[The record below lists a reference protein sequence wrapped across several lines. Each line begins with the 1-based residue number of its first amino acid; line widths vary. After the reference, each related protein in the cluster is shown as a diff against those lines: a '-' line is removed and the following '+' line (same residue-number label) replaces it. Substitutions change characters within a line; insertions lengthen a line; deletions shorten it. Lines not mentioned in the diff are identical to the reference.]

1 MTDYRSDSPIQAI
14 LAQSDALALSHE
26 QRRNMELLD
35 IDFRREALR
44 LLSERQLLELDAQ
57 RAKAESRSG
66 LGFTAESLAA
76 IDAITAKLRQA
87 WLRAEEQ
94 ARAILSTD
102 QLAKL
107 SPGASKLPDF
117 GSGFGPLISAG
128 LDAQVA
134 EAVAARIKD
143 AKVVEIETAQ
153 AIAERLF
160 GWAKSAAIV
169 TGVPLT
175 LLAIVLAILGI
186 SNWSDF
192 RNRIAEGK
200 KEIEHQLETARQK
213 AKDFSAQAIALQ
225 AQYADLK
232 KQFGDVSTLASD
244 VRGLADKVERLE
256 QIQFEQSSALLP
268 EIKAAVEKQIKEYRA
283 YLQSLGYHLPATNVK
298 VFLDPSLTDN
308 AYYDGERLVVGPK
321 LATMPDVIF
330 RAYTDRII
338 KETKPEAWDA
348 PSWKVTAIYSG
359 LGDYFT
365 CNYQGDPKFG
375 VKYVTTLRNQL
386 PREMAQRGYLR
397 NLVNKRSFPVGSG
410 TEFPEKH
417 EHHDEGEIWGGAFWD
432 IRTAL
437 GCKNS
442 ARCETADKIVL
453 ASWTALDLKPLETVD
468 LRLAQQIVQNTRQSV
483 GADQADKVRNAFARR
498 GLQP

>member
-1 MTDYRSDSPIQAI
+1 MTDYGDSPIQAI
-14 LAQSDALALSHE
+14 LVRSDALALTHE
-26 QRRNMELLD
+26 QRRSMELLD

-57 RAKAESRSG
+57 RATAESRSG
-66 LGFTAESLAA
+66 LGFTAESLVA

-94 ARAILSTD
+94 ARAILSAD

-117 GSGFGPLISAG
+117 GPGPGPLISAG
-128 LDAQVA
+128 LDAHVA

-153 AIAERLF
+153 AIAERLI

-169 TGVPLT
+169 MGVPLA
-175 LLAIVLAILGI
+175 LLAVVLTILGI
-186 SNWSDF
+186 STWSDF
-192 RNRIAEGK
+192 NNRIAEGK
-200 KEIEHQLETARQK
+200 KEVERQLETARQN
-213 AKDFSAQAIALQ
+213 AKDISAQATALQ
-225 AQYADLK
+225 DQYADLK
-232 KQFGDVSTLASD
+232 KQFGDVSTLAND

-268 EIKAAVEKQIKEYRA
+268 EIKVAIENEIKVYRA
-283 YLQSLGYHLPATNVK
+283 YLQSLGYHPPATDVK
-298 VFLDPSLTDN
+298 VFLDPSLTNN
-308 AYYDGERLVVGPK
+308 AYYDGERLVIGHK
-321 LATMPDVIF
+321 LATMPDVIY
-330 RAYTDRII
+330 RIYTERII
-338 KETKPEAWDA
+338 KETKPEAWDT

-359 LGDYFT
+359 LADYFP
-365 CNYQGDPKFG
+365 CSYQGDPKFG

-410 TEFPEKH
+410 TDSQMH
-417 EHHDEGEIWGGAFWD
+417 EMHDEGEIWGGAFWD

-437 GCKNS
+437 GCKDS

-468 LRLAQQIVQNTRQSV
+468 LRLAQQIVQNIRQSA